1 MNFDNNYASFGIKEG
16 ILSFVYKEGVDID
29 LPAAMEIVSDRLRLQ
44 KGKTY
49 PVLCDTRGVKS
60 IDMNARRYLSTEG
73 SVFIKAVALVSDTP
87 LSHIFSEIYVKGNTP
102 PIPTK
107 IFNNEAE
114 GLNYLSEFLT

>member
-1 MNFDNNYASFGIKEG
+1 MNFENSYASFGIKEG
-16 ILSFVYKEGVDID
+16 ILFFVYKEDVDID
-29 LPAAMEIVSDRLRLQ
+29 LPAAIEIVTDRLRLQ
-44 KGKTY
+44 KGKSY

-73 SVFIKAVALVSDTP
+73 SVFIKAVALVSDNP

-107 IFNNEAE
+107 IFDNETEAIT
-114 GLNYLSEFLT
+114 YLTELLP

>member
-1 MNFDNNYASFGIKEG
+1 MNFENNYASFGLKKG
-16 ILSFVYKEGVDID
+16 ILFFVYKEDVDID
-29 LPAAMEIVSDRLRLQ
+29 LSAAIEIVTDRLRMQ
-44 KGKTY
+44 KGKSY

-73 SVFIKAVALVSDTP
+73 SVFIKAVALVSDNP

-107 IFNNEAE
+107 IFDNETEAIK
-114 GLNYLSEFLT
+114 YLTELLP